1 MDLTPAERLLHE
13 LGVSEPKDIDLEAIA
28 YYLGARIKYRPL
40 DGCDARIVG
49 VGDKA
54 IITVN
59 VRSSSQ
65 RKRFSIGHELGH
77 WKSDRGKSLVCR
89 VNDYRP
95 DHRLSTER
103 IADRYAAD
111 LLMPRY
117 LFQPAVKHLNKL
129 TFKAIAALA
138 ADFDTSLTS
147 TAIRVVESNHW
158 PAILVCHGQTG
169 RKWFTRAPMV
179 PERWFPQETLDADSN
194 AMDVLYGRKPDNSH
208 PRKIG
213 ADAWFDRR
221 EAERYEVLEESVRIG
236 SAEVLT
242 LISFNDEEML
252 EERETWGYGRT

>member
-1 MDLTPAERLLHE
+1 MALTPAERLLQE

-59 VRSSSQ
+59 ARSSSP
-65 RKRFSIGHELGH
+65 RKRFSIAHELGH
-77 WKSDRGKSLVCR
+77 WKNDRGKSLVCR

-117 LFQPAVKHLNKL
+117 LFKPAVQRFSKL
-129 TFKAIAALA
+129 TFKAIATLA
-138 ADFDTSLTS
+138 GDFDTSLTS

-158 PAILVCHGQTG
+158 PAVLVCHGQAG

-179 PERWFPQETLDADSN
+179 PERWFPQETLDADSY
-194 AMDVLYGRKPDNSH
+194 AIDVLYGRKPDNSH

-213 ADAWFDRR
+213 AEAWFDRR
-221 EAERYEVLEESVRIG
+221 EAERYEVLEESVRTG
-236 SAEVLT
+236 PAEVLCLVNLT
-242 LISFNDEEML
+242 DPGML
-252 EERETWGYGRT
+252 EEQESWGYGRR